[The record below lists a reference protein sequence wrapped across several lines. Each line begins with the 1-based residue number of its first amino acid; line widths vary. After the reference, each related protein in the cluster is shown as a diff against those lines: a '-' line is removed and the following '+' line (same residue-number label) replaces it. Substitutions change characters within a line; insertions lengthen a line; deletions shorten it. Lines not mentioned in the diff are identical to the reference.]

1 MKRFKKIRKKT
12 VMVML
17 AAVLVVQA
25 PVLAHAGIL
34 DMFISMM
41 EPIYSNL
48 VTLMD
53 MLINRTPDTEMS
65 LLNEALGQTD
75 DGEKVWWDSVNRD
88 KAMNAYRL
96 TDWSFF
102 QGLDVSLVGH
112 PEMKAQL
119 SEDMEPYVEALE
131 AAAQEHGFA
140 AYQELFKAIAQ
151 YRHETGDPD
160 IFRIE
165 DTGLNP
171 NPGSPVSTEDSIN
184 IAAELF
190 RDCVEAANFPNPMEK
205 EDVKALLQAF
215 EFERPDYI
223 EFCNNKY
230 SVESAE
236 EFAKGCCD
244 GMLRED
250 AATAAAMGRYNY
262 RDQKFP
268 DKVLKFYTV
277 IYINSANVP
286 ANIQQL
292 ITEVTSGWPSDMEE
306 GRQKV
311 IEKGLSLYGK
321 VQYSMSQR
329 LQPTPE
335 NPQYLDCSSFVGW
348 SFYFAGFTDVP
359 YSWATG
365 GFVSGVSF
373 HPIDRSQLKPGDIGL
388 KNTVAEGGS
397 NHVGIYMGKSAS
409 GADIWLHCTT
419 MSSSG
424 VVYNGITVDA
434 YSNFAVFY
442 RYNGWQ

>member
-1 MKRFKKIRKKT
+1 
-12 VMVML
+12 ML

-131 AAAQEHGFA
+131 AAAQKHGFA

-244 GMLRED
+244 GMLRRMLRLLPLW
-250 AATAAAMGRYNY
+250 AGIITATRSSRTRY
-262 RDQKFP
+262 
-268 DKVLKFYTV
+268 
-277 IYINSANVP
+277 
-286 ANIQQL
+286 
-292 ITEVTSGWPSDMEE
+292 
-306 GRQKV
+306 
-311 IEKGLSLYGK
+311 LSSTL
-321 VQYSMSQR
+321 
-329 LQPTPE
+329 
-335 NPQYLDCSSFVGW
+335 
-348 SFYFAGFTDVP
+348 
-359 YSWATG
+359 
-365 GFVSGVSF
+365 
-373 HPIDRSQLKPGDIGL
+373 
-388 KNTVAEGGS
+388 
-397 NHVGIYMGKSAS
+397 
-409 GADIWLHCTT
+409 
-419 MSSSG
+419 
-424 VVYNGITVDA
+424 
-434 YSNFAVFY
+434 
-442 RYNGWQ
+442 